1 LRRAAAQT
9 PQRQKVLLGEDT
21 HQHLADENH
30 KEEVFKVHRV
40 ATTKAVY
47 ESLRFPFPKTIKFL
61 YEIAM
66 HINKRYNEKR
76 PLENVF
82 KGTWIL

>member
-1 LRRAAAQT
+1 
-9 PQRQKVLLGEDT
+9 VLLGEDT

-61 YEIAM
+61 YEIVM
-66 HINKRYNEKR
+66 SINKGWNKKR
-76 PLENVF
+76 LPENSF
-82 KGTWIL
+82 KET